1 LVSQDFAG
9 SALVDKAKYD
19 EMYAHS
25 VDNPDEFWGQ
35 QAEEFIDWFK
45 PFDVVQEW
53 DFHKAEIAWFKGGR
67 LNVSYNCL
75 DRHLEKRADQTAIIW
90 EGDILIKSCTTR
102 FVDSQTR

>member
-1 LVSQDFAG
+1 MSEGKTYPVSKDFAE

-35 QAEEFIDWFK
+35 QAEEFVDWFK

-53 DFHKAEIAWFKGGR
+53 DFHKAEIAWFKGGK
-67 LNVSYNCL
+67 LNVSYNWG
-75 DRHLEKRADQTAIIW
+75 RR
-90 EGDILIKSCTTR
+90 
-102 FVDSQTR
+102 